1 MMHGLAIVKSK
12 EAKLALFTVLDFV
25 GSEIT

>member
-1 MMHGLAIVKSK
+1 MMHGLVIGKSK
-12 EAKLALFTVLDFV
+12 EAKLALYTVMNFV